1 MRFPSCLQASARD
14 PGLRRLCVGL
24 LVSIGV
30 WGAAGARAQ
39 GLNSGGTNG
48 AAASPAASAHVA
60 LPRPAASGH
69 AASSASAPPVVAPAP
84 APAPF
89 AEPALR
95 AAPEPLPPEPL
106 PPEPLPSAPPSA
118 SEAPAA
124 PHVAPSSS
132 AAPVPSAAAAP
143 VSAAAVVRLG
153 DAPVFTLQ
161 VARGNKSPEV
171 RAREASDAL
180 QRAFNADKSVQ
191 VSHHPVGDEV
201 LVQIGQTPIVQLS
214 QDDANAAGDTS
225 LEVFAGGV
233 AAQVRDAIDSERKRA
248 AIAKSVFSISLLVFF
263 GLIAFYLIG
272 KIGEFAE
279 TAREFLDKRPD
290 RELSI
295 KVQKIEVVRPAT
307 LRSSAVMALSLGKW
321 LGQAAI
327 AYAWLVVVL
336 SLFEATRNY
345 TQRLTGFVLGPV
357 SQLMERIATAL
368 PLLVVAGL
376 AGLAVFVL
384 VRFVGLFFA
393 SVARGETPLPWLPAD
408 LAAPTSV
415 LLRSGIVVTALVFAG
430 PVVTGDANGAL
441 GRSGAILL
449 IALALAATPLLASGI
464 VGITVLFGRR
474 LRLGEFAE
482 MGGIV
487 ARISAINLLEVRL
500 VDVHRTELRVPH
512 LVSLVR
518 PLRVLGMR
526 PRLGMDVPVAAS
538 APHEE
543 VREILLEAGKKCGH
557 DPKVDL
563 LSFDADGARYR
574 VSALCDSLDGRR
586 VLAETALA
594 DLGAAGI
601 PLGRSRPVLG

>member
-1 MRFPSCLQASARD
+1 MGR
-14 PGLRRLCVGL
+14 
-24 LVSIGV
+24 
-30 WGAAGARAQ
+30 
-39 GLNSGGTNG
+39 
-48 AAASPAASAHVA
+48 PAASA
-60 LPRPAASGH
+60 PAVPSESPGPPLA
-69 AASSASAPPVVAPAP
+69 PVV
-84 APAPF
+84 
-89 AEPALR
+89 
-95 AAPEPLPPEPL
+95 
-106 PPEPLPSAPPSA
+106 
-118 SEAPAA
+118 
-124 PHVAPSSS
+124 VPSSS
-132 AAPVPSAAAAP
+132 AAPAPSASVEAP
-143 VSAAAVVRLG
+143 AAVVRLA
-153 DAPVFTLQ
+153 DTPVFTLQ
-161 VARGNKSPEV
+161 VGRGNKSPEA
-171 RAREASDAL
+171 RAREASEAL
-180 QRAFNADKSVQ
+180 LRAFNADKAAQVSRHAVADVIVVQ
-191 VSHHPVGDEV
+191 V
-201 LVQIGQTPIVQLS
+201 GQTPIVQLS
-214 QDDANAAGDTS
+214 QEDANAAGESS
-225 LEVFAGGV
+225 LDVYAGV
-233 AAQVRDAIDSERKRA
+233 VTAKVRDTIDSERKRA

-272 KIGEFAE
+272 KLGEFAE
-279 TAREFLDKRPD
+279 TAREFLDQRPD

-295 KVQKIEVVRPAT
+295 KVQKIEVMRPAT

-327 AYAWLVVVL
+327 AYAWLVVAL
-336 SLFEATRNY
+336 SLFDATRNY

-449 IALALAATPLLASGI
+449 VALGLATTPLLASTI
-464 VGITVLFGRR
+464 VGAIVLFGRR

-482 MGGIV
+482 LDGV
-487 ARISAINLLEVRL
+487 VLRISAINLLEVRL
-500 VDVHRTELRVPH
+500 VDVHRCELRVPH
-512 LVSLVR
+512 LLSLFR

-526 PRLGMDVPVAAS
+526 PRLSVDVPVAAS
-538 APHEE
+538 ARHEE
-543 VREILLEAGKKCGH
+543 VREILLGVGKRCGH
-557 DPKVDL
+557 DPKLDL

-586 VLAETALA
+586 LLAEAALA
-594 DLGAAGI
+594 ELDAAGI
-601 PLGRSRPVLG
+601 RLGRSRAVPE

>member
-1 MRFPSCLQASARD
+1 M
-14 PGLRRLCVGL
+14 
-24 LVSIGV
+24 
-30 WGAAGARAQ
+30 
-39 GLNSGGTNG
+39 
-48 AAASPAASAHVA
+48 
-60 LPRPAASGH
+60 
-69 AASSASAPPVVAPAP
+69 
-84 APAPF
+84 
-89 AEPALR
+89 
-95 AAPEPLPPEPL
+95 
-106 PPEPLPSAPPSA
+106 
-118 SEAPAA
+118 
-124 PHVAPSSS
+124 
-132 AAPVPSAAAAP
+132 
-143 VSAAAVVRLG
+143 RLG

-180 QRAFNADKSVQ
+180 QRAFNADKTAQVSRHPVADAVVVQ
-191 VSHHPVGDEV
+191 V
-201 LVQIGQTPIVQLS
+201 GQTPIVQLS
-214 QDDANAAGDTS
+214 QEDASAAGESS
-225 LEVFAGGV
+225 LDVFAGGV
-233 AAQVRDAIDSERKRA
+233 TAKVRDAIDSERKRA

-272 KIGEFAE
+272 KLGEFAE
-279 TAREFLDKRPD
+279 SGREFLDKRPD
-290 RELSI
+290 RDLSI
-295 KVQKIEVVRPAT
+295 KVQKIEVMRPAT

-327 AYAWLVVVL
+327 AYAWLVVAL

-357 SQLMERIATAL
+357 SQLMERVAMAL

-376 AGLAVFVL
+376 AGMAVFVL

-415 LLRSGIVVTALVFAG
+415 LLRSGIVVAALVFAG

-449 IALALAATPLLASGI
+449 IALGLSATPLLASGI
-464 VGITVLFGRR
+464 VGTTVLFGRR

-500 VDVHRTELRVPH
+500 VDVHRSELRVPH
-512 LVSLVR
+512 LLSLVR

-526 PRLGMDVPVAAS
+526 PRLSIDVPVAAS

-543 VREILLEAGKKCGH
+543 VREILLEVGKKCGH
-557 DPKVDL
+557 DAKLDL

-574 VSALCDSLDGRR
+574 LSALCDSLDARR
-586 VLAETALA
+586 MLAENALA
-594 DLGAAGI
+594 ELGAAGI
-601 PLGRSRPVLG
+601 PLGRARVVAE